1 MREEIDKVKCA
12 ECIFQRQIKEECFLS
27 SSVETDR
34 LLHDCSESPKPNL
47 WPCTPENRHVFTF
60 VCINPDLN
68 LGINGCY

>member
-27 SSVETDR
+27 SSVEKDR

-47 WPCTPENRHVFTF
+47 
-60 VCINPDLN
+60 
-68 LGINGCY
+68 